1 MPLAFSHGNDWQ
13 HLFHFI
19 SSGLAALGKAA
30 FFRPYCSFY
39 LWNLWPRW
47 FVSHTPITVHGTDQ
61 FISLYCDDVLLYLGD
76 AIKSTPQI
84 LSIFN
89 KFGSISGYKINW
101 SKSALLPLN
110 DSMRQASLPID
121 IPVVDQFKYF

>member
-1 MPLAFSHGNDWQ
+1 MVRQSPHTSITFHG
-13 HLFHFI
+13 I
-19 SSGLAALGKAA
+19 
-30 FFRPYCSFY
+30 
-39 LWNLWPRW
+39 
-47 FVSHTPITVHGTDQ
+47 DQ

-76 AIKSTPQI
+76 AIKSTPHI

-110 DSMRQASLPID
+110 DSMRKASLPID
-121 IPVVDQFKYF
+121 IPVVDQFKYLGLSIFASIQTTVSFNYNSTLRQVEGDWSSIPK